1 MQLAGTFQPWPTECT
16 RAVLLQRRAPDR
28 HLGQAG
34 ATFRPEGAV
43 LPYSCVPLGH
53 HSPGTRDSR
62 RQWRDRGEQ
71 KGREARQP
79 QCVGHP
85 PGGHREV
92 PSRLHLGKRARGMS
106 WTEGG
111 LTPRPAF
118 QKVHAHKPVPLRAP
132 GTWCP
137 SSGPTAETPFLTGK
151 RRSASQKGCLRGQ
164 LIVGSCRGSRET
176 PALYRPPGSRSCCG
190 PSPSHRH
197 AAYLRDEAFKGR
209 GAGEDR
215 HPICV
220 CP

>member
-1 MQLAGTFQPWPTECT
+1 M
-16 RAVLLQRRAPDR
+16 
-28 HLGQAG
+28 
-34 ATFRPEGAV
+34 

-111 LTPRPAF
+111 LTPPPRVPEGPRPQTSPF
-118 QKVHAHKPVPLRAP
+118 KGTRDLVSILRAHSRNP
-132 GTWCP
+132 IPNRQEKVGFSKGLP
-137 SSGPTAETPFLTGK
+137 SWAAN
-151 RRSASQKGCLRGQ
+151 RRLLQR
-164 LIVGSCRGSRET
+164 V
-176 PALYRPPGSRSCCG
+176 P
-190 PSPSHRH
+190 
-197 AAYLRDEAFKGR
+197 
-209 GAGEDR
+209 
-215 HPICV
+215 
-220 CP
+220 